1 MTIAW
6 PNSHCVLFVW
16 VASNGKRR
24 TRDSAVKLS
33 NSSNIKTI
41 YLLGISLEF
50 NNKTIKFREFKNKIK
65 LLVMFNMITT
75 RIQCKHD

>member
-24 TRDSAVKLS
+24 TRDSVVNLS
-33 NSSNIKTI
+33 NSSNIKII
-41 YLLGISLEF
+41 YLLGISLKF
-50 NNKTIKFREFKNKIK
+50 DDKTIKFTDFY
-65 LLVMFNMITT
+65 FF
-75 RIQCKHD
+75 